1 MLNRA
6 PKATRD
12 IWTKLGISPRGID
25 REVVD
30 CMHRVQMGVGA
41 DYTGDAPAG
50 SSLQP
55 LGRVGRVDD
64 GDRYFRCAVRYTDH
78 KKLNN
83 ESCGHESRPCEYL
96 GPWP

>member
-1 MLNRA
+1 MAFQLTGKNPSRLAAELGRAMLEEYGMGKNTLQMLNRA

-41 DYTGDAPAG
+41 DYGKCSCRDSAAASRTGGAG
-50 SSLQP
+50 Q
-55 LGRVGRVDD
+55 
-64 GDRYFRCAVRYTDH
+64 
-78 KKLNN
+78 
-83 ESCGHESRPCEYL
+83 
-96 GPWP
+96 